1 MNLGEV
7 LTALAAFVV
16 IAGAATAMIKI
27 LIQISVTTEFEVI
40 KRNIALQET
49 RDYRRINRIERRLQ
63 VLELK
68 VLGETDTF
76 GTPE

>member
-1 MNLGEV
+1 
-7 LTALAAFVV
+7 
-16 IAGAATAMIKI
+16 MIKI

-40 KRNIALQET
+40 KRNIALQDT

-76 GTPE
+76 GAPE